1 MEQNTVL
8 ITQAR
13 SGSTRLPG
21 KVLKEVDGQTLLQIH
36 LDRLNKCL
44 KVDEIIVA
52 TTVNSEDEI
61 IYNKALEWGFTAFR
75 GSELNVLD
83 RFYQSLKDNETILD
97 SYLAYLQETKPTK
110 NWSLNKEKAYWL
122 NTYNAYTIK
131 IILTN
136 YPLKSIR
143 DIKIDGKTAWKIPLI
158 KVGKNNY
165 TLDWIEHE
173 ILRKKYND
181 PRIHVGINCASMSC
195 PKLGNFAFSESNVE
209 TALTSLMID
218 FINDDER
225 NKISENNLELSK
237 IFDWFSTDFKKNGTI
252 IEYLN
257 KYTRIKINEKAII
270 KYLTYDWSLNIK

>member
-1 MEQNTVL
+1 MNKFVTFICMLFFVSIQ
-8 ITQAR
+8 
-13 SGSTRLPG
+13 
-21 KVLKEVDGQTLLQIH
+21 GQTTIFNSLLKKNVDSKGMVDYH
-36 LDRLNKCL
+36 SL
-44 KVDEIIVA
+44 K
-52 TTVNSEDEI
+52 N
-61 IYNKALEWGFTAFR
+61 NKA
-75 GSELNVLD
+75 
-83 RFYQSLKDNETILD
+83 ILD
-97 SYLAYLQETKPTK
+97 NYLTYLQETIPTE

-143 DIKIDGKTAWKIPLI
+143 DIKIDGKTAWKIPFI
-158 KVGKNNY
+158 KVGENTY

-195 PKLGNFAFSESNVE
+195 PKLLNFAFSENNVE
-209 TALTSLMID
+209 TALTNLMVG
-218 FINDDER
+218 FINDDDR
-225 NKISENNLELSK
+225 NKISKNNVELSK
-237 IFDWFSTDFKKNGTI
+237 IFDWFSSDFKKNGTI

-257 KYTRIKINEKAII
+257 NYASEKINEKASI